1 MSYTLS
7 LAAGNVQ
14 EFDPADMVT
23 AAQATGFDM
32 TGLWV
37 DMEQW
42 TPATSKEVKRRLAG
56 GSVSVLD
63 VEVVW
68 IQPGDPDPAHDA
80 IIDIGGDVGSRFVL
94 IVSSD
99 PDRSATKKRFELLCN
114 RAQQAG
120 LTAVL
125 EFLPITE
132 IKSLEDAVDVVA
144 DVGHPASGILVDTLH
159 LVRSGGSAAALKGL
173 DPRLFPYC
181 QIADAPQSLPEETYE
196 NFLSEAVDGRLL
208 PGEGALPLTEI
219 MKTLPQDIPVS
230 PEIRSLPLREA
241 YPDIQDRA
249 AAIYSASRAFLDT
262 L

>member
-1 MSYTLS
+1 MAYTLS

-37 DMEQW
+37 DMDQW
-42 TPATSKEVKRRLAG
+42 TSDTTKEVKRRLAD

-80 IIDIGGDVGSRFVL
+80 IIDIGGEVGARFVL

-99 PDRSATKKRFELLCN
+99 PDRAATKKRFELLCN

-132 IKSLEDAVDVVA
+132 IKSLDDALDVVT
-144 DVGHPASGILVDTLH
+144 DVGHPSSGILVDTLH
-159 LVRSGGSAAALKGL
+159 LIRSGGSAASIAAA
-173 DPRLFPYC
+173 PPALFPYC
-181 QIADAPQSLPEETYE
+181 QIADAPESLKEETYE
-196 NFLSEAVDGRLL
+196 HFLSEAIDGRLL
-208 PGEGALPLTEI
+208 PGHGALPLKDI
-219 MKTLPQDIPVS
+219 MSALPEDLPVS
-230 PEIRSLPLREA
+230 PEIRSLALRET
-241 YPDIQDRA
+241 YPGITERA
-249 AAIYSASRAFLDT
+249 AAIYDASRKFLDS